1 MLQERGGGSG
11 QPTAHYWKAIRAEA
25 SGLQLWKREAREAAD
40 RLLPA
45 PAGLQASIF
54 QGGPQE
60 RPGGRLGPASAPRA
74 RRPSTPRE
82 GLEATQLRPGCY
94 KALEVG
100 GRPVE
105 LAERRMA
112 ADRVGRRLGRASSAR
127 STGLSP
133 GGSRAERTASPGI
146 QRRQARVTVKYDRR
160 ELQRRLDTE
169 KWIDGRLEDLYRG
182 REDEMPDEVNIDDL
196 LEMDTDEERAKKLQ
210 GTLESCHK
218 NTEDFTRELLEKL
231 RGLRTEHVLR
241 RTSPSSQRNM
251 DQGPK
256 VPQ

>member
-1 MLQERGGGSG
+1 M
-11 QPTAHYWKAIRAEA
+11 
-25 SGLQLWKREAREAAD
+25 AAD
-40 RLLPA
+40 RL
-45 PAGLQASIF
+45 
-54 QGGPQE
+54 
-60 RPGGRLGPASAPRA
+60 
-74 RRPSTPRE
+74 
-82 GLEATQLRPGCY
+82 
-94 KALEVG
+94 
-100 GRPVE
+100 
-105 LAERRMA
+105 
-112 ADRVGRRLGRASSAR
+112 GRRLGRASPGRSA
-127 STGLSP
+127 GLSP

-169 KWIDGRLEDLYRG
+169 KWIDGRLEELYRG

-210 GTLESCHK
+210 GTLESCHN

-256 VPQ
+256 VPP

>member
-1 MLQERGGGSG
+1 
-11 QPTAHYWKAIRAEA
+11 
-25 SGLQLWKREAREAAD
+25 
-40 RLLPA
+40 
-45 PAGLQASIF
+45 
-54 QGGPQE
+54 
-60 RPGGRLGPASAPRA
+60 
-74 RRPSTPRE
+74 
-82 GLEATQLRPGCY
+82 
-94 KALEVG
+94 
-100 GRPVE
+100 
-105 LAERRMA
+105 MA
-112 ADRVGRRLGRASSAR
+112 ADRVGRRLGRASPAR
-127 STGLSP
+127 SPGLSP

-169 KWIDGRLEDLYRG
+169 TWIDGRLEELYRG

-210 GTLESCHK
+210 
-218 NTEDFTRELLEKL
+218 DFTRELLEKL

-241 RTSPSSQRNM
+241 RTSPSSQRSM